1 MSEVPATV
9 CLEARSITVGYPNRD
24 VLRDLTLSV
33 PPGRFTALLGP
44 NGSGKS
50 TLLRALA
57 GLARPSSGEVMLN
70 TAAMRTMS
78 RRQIAR
84 HLSLLPQ
91 TPRAPDDIS
100 VRDLVVQGRY
110 PHRGLFKPW
119 SAMDQAICTRAMEMT
134 AVADLEAKFLGH
146 LSGGQRQRAWIAM
159 TLAQSTDMLL
169 LDEPTTYLDIAHQ
182 LDVLDL
188 LRRLVRD
195 EGKTVVA
202 VLHDINHA
210 ARFADHLCLM
220 KEGEIVV
227 SGPPE
232 EIIQARH
239 LRTVFSIDATVIRDP
254 IDEVPVCIARK

>member
-1 MSEVPATV
+1 MSEMTATAR
-9 CLEARSITVGYPNRD
+9 LEARSITVGYSNRD

-57 GLARPSSGEVMLN
+57 GLARPSAGEVMLN
-70 TAAMRTMS
+70 AAAMRTMS

-100 VRDLVVQGRY
+100 VRDLVAQGRY

-119 SAMDQAICTRAMEMT
+119 SSMDREICTRAMEMT
-134 AVADLEAKFLGH
+134 AVADLEAKSLGH

-210 ARFADHLCLM
+210 ARFADHLCLL
-220 KEGEIVV
+220 KEGEIVA
-227 SGPPE
+227 SGPPG

-239 LRTVFSIDATVIRDP
+239 LRTVFSIDATIIHDP
-254 IDEVPVCIARK
+254 IDEVPICIARR